1 MGRTKADSA
10 ASTVPAGFPREPLPP
25 LLCLATMHPGAAAK
39 NPPVKAGDAG
49 DAGSIRGWGRS
60 PGGGNGNPLWY
71 SCLENPMDRGAW
83 QATVRGVAKSQTRLS
98 PAHTHTP
105 PQHISQTS
113 TPPAPWTR
121 GSCLPVC
128 SQNSYFGHF
137 QPFGTKPPQWV
148 YPGNHPEVEGS
159 LCVFPG
165 SKGDLRQ
172 GHCFLQTC
180 TRKRRHCW

>member
-105 PQHISQTS
+105 PSTSPRPPHPLHPGLGAPVFQFVHKTATSDTSSRSERNPHSGCTLGTTQRWKAPSVYSQ
-113 TPPAPWTR
+113 
-121 GSCLPVC
+121 VV
-128 SQNSYFGHF
+128 
-137 QPFGTKPPQWV
+137 K
-148 YPGNHPEVEGS
+148 EI
-159 LCVFPG
+159 
-165 SKGDLRQ
+165 
-172 GHCFLQTC
+172 
-180 TRKRRHCW
+180 

>member
-105 PQHISQTS
+105 PPAHLPDLH
-113 TPPAPWTR
+113 TPCTLDSGLLSSSLFTKQLLRTLPAVRNETPTVGVPWEPPR
-121 GSCLPVC
+121 GGRLP
-128 SQNSYFGHF
+128 
-137 QPFGTKPPQWV
+137 
-148 YPGNHPEVEGS
+148 
-159 LCVFPG
+159 LCIP
-165 SKGDLRQ
+165 R
-172 GHCFLQTC
+172 
-180 TRKRRHCW
+180 